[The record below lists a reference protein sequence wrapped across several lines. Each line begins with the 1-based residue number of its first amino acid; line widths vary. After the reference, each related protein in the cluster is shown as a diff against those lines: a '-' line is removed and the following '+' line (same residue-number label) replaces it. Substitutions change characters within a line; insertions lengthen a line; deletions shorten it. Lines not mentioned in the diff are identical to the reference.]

1 MVLDKKV
8 MIIYLFLTTINNLRP
23 IKRRKARISP
33 LSFRLPLYC
42 HPD

>member
-33 LSFRLPLYC
+33 LSSRLPLYC
-42 HPD
+42 HLD